1 MRDDRRMVLVVE
13 DDPPLRRMIGIF
25 LRAAGYLVCAAEDG
39 SRGLALARDER
50 PDLMLLDLML
60 PGLDGWEVLRRIK
73 GDALTAAIPVLVLTA
88 SADPPV
94 TQPTPPPGAPGLPTQ
109 PLEPP
114 RAGQPAPPGAGPT
127 AGPERHTRAYRH

>member
-88 SADPPV
+88 SADLPF
-94 TQPTPPPGAPGLPTQ
+94 TEQALLLGATNFLTKPIDSRVLVEHVDAVVGQT
-109 PLEPP
+109 
-114 RAGQPAPPGAGPT
+114 AGQEEHA
-127 AGPERHTRAYRH
+127 

>member
-1 MRDDRRMVLVVE
+1 MRDDRHMVLVVE

-39 SRGLALARDER
+39 SRGLTLARDER

-73 GDALTAAIPVLVLTA
+73 GDALTAGIPVLVLAAWAELPFTA
-88 SADPPV
+88 RDSL
-94 TQPTPPPGAPGLPTQ
+94 PGAT
-109 PLEPP
+109 
-114 RAGQPAPPGAGPT
+114 
-127 AGPERHTRAYRH
+127 